1 MLVNKYKVKQKINE
15 ESLRIRYL
23 NFTQDKMSTFEKLMN
38 ETVGGCG

>member
-1 MLVNKYKVKQKINE
+1 MKKV
-15 ESLRIRYL
+15 SGSDYT